1 MRSQQKTTLILVFA
15 LVFAWC
21 LAGPGA
27 LSAQEREE
35 IRVGALTSMTGM
47 NAMTGAEQKWAY
59 EQAVAD
65 INADGGVYVE
75 EYGKKLPINLI
86 FADDKSQAAQAASA
100 MERLIKQQ
108 NIDLALSTNITPLN
122 IAAAT
127 VCGKYEVFYSITCS
141 WLEPV
146 DAENFEFA
154 SDFFTSTRGAANIP
168 FLVWEHYLPEDKR
181 PERPALM
188 MEDNRDGQ
196 AFGDSFRKLAKEHG
210 YEFAVDD
217 PYTPGSKDFSSHILK
232 FKSAGV
238 DALLWLGSPTDGIMM
253 MRQMREQ
260 NLRIPYIHGYK
271 GFWPSQFINSLGENA
286 NYVIHDGFWT
296 ERNDQPGSARVGKL
310 YREEHG
316 KDSVSVGLYYAN
328 VQVLAKAI
336 EKAGSIDS
344 TKVRDAVFGGTFKD
358 TVKGDIKFNDE
369 GICEVSL
376 VALQWWN
383 ENRVP
388 VWPNVPGTSKLRMP
402 PKNGGEPRV
411 FE

>member
-1 MRSQQKTTLILVFA
+1 MRSRPKTTWLLVFA
-15 LVFAWC
+15 FVFAWC
-21 LAGPGA
+21 FAGLG
-27 LSAQEREE
+27 SVYAQERSE
-35 IRVGALTSMTGM
+35 IRVGALVSMTGM

-59 EQAVAD
+59 EQAVED
-65 INADGGVYVE
+65 INNDGGVYVE

-86 FADDKSQAAQAASA
+86 FADDKSQAADAASA

-127 VCGKYEVFYSITCS
+127 VCDKYEVFYSITCS

-146 DAENFEFA
+146 AAENFEFA
-154 SDFFTSTRGAANIP
+154 SDFFTSTRGAAEMP
-168 FLVWEHYLPEDKR
+168 FLIWEEYLPEDKR
-181 PERPALM
+181 PSRPALM

-210 YEFAVDD
+210 YEFVVDD
-217 PYTPGSKDFSSHILK
+217 PYTPGSKDFSSHTLK

-238 DALLWLGSPTDGIMM
+238 DALLWLGSPTDGIMF
-253 MRQMREQ
+253 MRQMRES
-260 NLRIPYIHGYK
+260 NLKIPYIHGWK
-271 GFWPSQFINSLGENA
+271 GFWPSEFINTLGENA

-296 ERNDQPGSARVGKL
+296 ERNKQPGAARLGKL
-310 YREEHG
+310 YREEHD

-328 VQVLAKAI
+328 VQVLAEAI

-344 TKVRDAVFGGTFKD
+344 RKVRDTVFGGEFKG
-358 TVKGDIKFNDE
+358 TVKGDIKFNE
-369 GICEVSL
+369 NGICEVPL

-383 ENRVP
+383 KERVP
-388 VWPNVPGTSKLRMP
+388 VWPTVPGVSKLRLP